1 MSVTVL
7 GIIALIGGLLMI
19 LRSLLSP
26 ARLAYASRSDG
37 REPYRFDVRLGVVL
51 LMAAVILATPHLFG
65 LEYERVTLTIV
76 GFFFL
81 VFVSAY
87 SRYAKQMRAPQ
98 PRRYREHSLRPGL
111 SRRSLPAIVRR
122 DVAGASMFLGVGVAF
137 DLCRKTSG

>member
-26 ARLAYASRSDG
+26 ARLAYASRSDA
-37 REPYRFDVRLGVVL
+37 REPYGGNNQRFDVRLGVVL
-51 LMAAVILATPHLFG
+51 LMAGVILATPHLFG

-76 GFFFL
+76 GFFFF
-81 VFVSAY
+81 VIVSAY

-98 PRRYREHSLRPGL
+98 PRRYGESLSASGAQPQVTSRNRP
-111 SRRSLPAIVRR
+111 
-122 DVAGASMFLGVGVAF
+122 
-137 DLCRKTSG
+137 T